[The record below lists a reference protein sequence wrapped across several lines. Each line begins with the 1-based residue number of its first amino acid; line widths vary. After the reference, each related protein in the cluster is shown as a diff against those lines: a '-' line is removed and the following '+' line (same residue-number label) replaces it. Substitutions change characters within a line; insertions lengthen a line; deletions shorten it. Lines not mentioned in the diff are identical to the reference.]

1 MKFMMKNGN
10 ISNVVN
16 KNKRRNIF
24 INNYLYVM
32 IYMIDYMYTYL

>member
-32 IYMIDYMYTYL
+32 ICMIDYIYTYL